1 MLMNKRSVIGFYI
14 WSDAGEY
21 EKGDFV
27 VKGDCIYKCIAL
39 NPTNKENFT
48 VIGKDPEVDRE
59 NYKIYPGEMI
69 TSAEEYFNYVEEAKD
84 DTKEP
89 PVDKF
94 ISMHALYEILQ
105 KLYFGVSCNGV
116 VDNYVLKTEEGIDFL
131 VSGITDLDKSTE
143 PIDVILQSPNLNNGV
158 LKVSRDFFP
167 GLFITDPDNLEG
179 ATNYY
184 SQKPIDNSVVI
195 LRQYTYDYTKA
206 DSEEVIRRRTQE
218 LVDPVYGD
226 IFIRYSDGVKNEGT
240 GEYIFPSSSSWK
252 RVSIGN
258 DNIRTT
264 LTAVQNTYQ
273 NMYNSYREKTE
284 SEGTFFKTVYP
295 TKVPL
300 SEYVTNPYPST
311 EVWIPD
317 QSGAI
322 DFSSTRLG
330 GCLYT
335 VVVSTSLRNGLYKN
349 SNLTFDGLELN
360 ADGGI
365 KTWWL
370 SDAVSLR
377 VTKISIDVN
386 SGLGLKFEVL
396 SNNDVLES
404 VITNIYCK
412 KNNE

>member
-1 MLMNKRSVIGFYI
+1 MLMNNRSVIGFYI

-27 VKGDCIYKCIAL
+27 VKGDCIYKCTAL

-48 VIGKDPEVDRE
+48 VIGKDPAVDRE
-59 NYKIYPGEMI
+59 NYSIYPGEMI
-69 TSAEEYFNYVEEAKD
+69 TTADEYFKYVEEMKD
-84 DTKEP
+84 DSKEQP
-89 PVDKF
+89 EDKF
-94 ISMHALYEILQ
+94 VSMHVLYEILQ

-116 VDNYVLKTEEGIDFL
+116 VDNYVLKTEEGINFL
-131 VSGITDLDKSTE
+131 VSGVTDLDKSTE
-143 PIDVILQSPNLNNGV
+143 PIDIILQSPSLNNGV
-158 LKVSRDFFP
+158 LKVSREFFP
-167 GLFITDPDNLEG
+167 GLFITEPSEIEG

-184 SQKPIDNSVVI
+184 SSKAIDNSVVI
-195 LRQYTYDYTKA
+195 LRQYTYDYKKSE
-206 DSEEVIRRRTQE
+206 SEEVIRRRTQE

-264 LTAVQNTYQ
+264 LTSVHNTYQ
-273 NMYNSYREKTE
+273 NMYDSYKEKTE
-284 SEGTFFKTVYP
+284 SEGTFFKTIYP
-295 TKVPL
+295 TKLPL
-300 SEYVTNPYPST
+300 SEFVTNSYPSAD
-311 EVWIPD
+311 VWLPD

-360 ADGGI
+360 TEDGV

-370 SDAVSLR
+370 SDSVSLR
-377 VTKISIDVN
+377 VTRVKYESI
-386 SGLGLKFEVL
+386 GLRFEVL